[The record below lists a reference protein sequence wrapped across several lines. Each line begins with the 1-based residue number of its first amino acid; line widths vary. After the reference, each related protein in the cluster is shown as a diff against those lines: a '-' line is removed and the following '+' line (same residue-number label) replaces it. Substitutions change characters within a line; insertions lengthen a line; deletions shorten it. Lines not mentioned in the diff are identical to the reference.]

1 MAITLWKNK
10 RPFDGLMK
18 FWDDM
23 DSWFDMD
30 FPQISTEGV
39 WSPAVDIEEK
49 DGKYIMKADLPG
61 VKKEDLH
68 VELKDG
74 YLTLKGV
81 RKSEHEDKDK
91 KHGYYRVERSYGC
104 FERIFRVPEGL
115 TEKDIK
121 AKYHDGVLE
130 LSIPAPKAEGK
141 KAIEVKVE

>member
-1 MAITLWKNK
+1 
-10 RPFDGLMK
+10 
-18 FWDDM
+18 
-23 DSWFDMD
+23 
-30 FPQISTEGV
+30 
-39 WSPAVDIEEK
+39 
-49 DGKYIMKADLPG
+49 MKADLPG

-68 VELKDG
+68 VELKNG

-91 KHGYYRVERSYGC
+91 KHGYYRVERSYGR

>member
-1 MAITLWKNK
+1 MAITLWRNR
-10 RPFDGLMK
+10 RPFEGLMR

-23 DSWFDMD
+23 DGWFDIE
-30 FPQISTEGV
+30 FPQISTGDV
-39 WSPAVDIEEK
+39 WSPDVDIEEK

-68 VELKDG
+68 VELRDG

-91 KHGYYRVERSYGC
+91 KHGYHRVERSYGC
-104 FERIFRVPEGL
+104 FERTFRVPEGIH
-115 TEKDIK
+115 EKDIK
-121 AKYHDGVLE
+121 AKYLDGVLE
-130 LSIPAPKAEGK
+130 LSMTVPKEEVK